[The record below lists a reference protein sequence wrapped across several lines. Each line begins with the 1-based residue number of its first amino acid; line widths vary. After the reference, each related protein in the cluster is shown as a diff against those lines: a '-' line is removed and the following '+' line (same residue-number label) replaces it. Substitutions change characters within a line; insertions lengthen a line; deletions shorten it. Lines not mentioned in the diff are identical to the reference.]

1 MNFSLDFSD
10 SIRGHYHLFSV
21 LNLIY
26 CLEKTDLR
34 MNTNFPP
41 IIQQYKAD
49 KESVYNTW
57 FINNEERLK
66 AFRSIRRGVMQVVED
81 IKCKRFPNDFKGS
94 SLEFVLTC
102 ITEQKQVFEG
112 AAHPFYWKPKL
123 RIPDIY
129 ENEINK
135 QAFGQFLENCLNA
148 KNEEQIIREIIR
160 LDSLK
165 IKGLGPAVASILYF
179 LHPIIIP
186 PFNTAIINGFNY
198 LFKDKKKLGSWSEY
212 LKLREVLID
221 ANNQHR
227 SELSSD
233 LGAIAGLLFEIGMQK
248 LVLGGDEYLSQTERT
263 KLEKLIEKR
272 HEEVKTEKEE
282 ENLHTEMQ
290 YHLLKIGKAL
300 GYDVIP
306 ASNDKSKGY
315 AGNNFSFMSI
325 SSFPYF
331 ELDRETL
338 NTVKLI
344 DVLWFEKG
352 TNNVIAAFEV
362 EKSTSIYSGILRL
375 TDLSYTIADGDEVF
389 YLIVPDKREKD
400 VLLQLSRP
408 AIKKNS
414 TIIKYILFS
423 ELRKHCDALCT
434 FGDSHRI
441 MEKIARSA

>member
-1 MNFSLDFSD
+1 
-10 SIRGHYHLFSV
+10 
-21 LNLIY
+21 
-26 CLEKTDLR
+26 
-34 MNTNFPP
+34 MNTLLTL
-41 IIQQYKAD
+41 IQQYKAD
-49 KESVYNTW
+49 QESVYNTW

-66 AFRSIRRGVMQVVED
+66 AFRSIRRGVMQVVDD
-81 IKCKRFPNDFKGS
+81 IKNGRFPNDFKGS
-94 SLEFVLTC
+94 SLEFVLSC

-129 ENEINK
+129 ESGANK
-135 QAFGQFLENCLNA
+135 VAFGQFLENCVNA
-148 KNEEQIIREIIR
+148 KTEEQILREIIK

-179 LHPIIIP
+179 LHPTIIP

-198 LFKDKKKLGSWSEY
+198 LYKDKKKLGSWTEY
-212 LKLREVLID
+212 LKLREVIIET
-221 ANNQHR
+221 NNQNR

-233 LGAIAGLLFEIGMQK
+233 LGAIAGLLFEVGMQK
-248 LVLGGDEYLSQTERT
+248 LVLGEDEYLSQSERS
-263 KLEKLIEKR
+263 KLERLIEKR
-272 HEEVKTEKEE
+272 HQSVKTEKEE

-290 YHLLKIGKAL
+290 FHLLKIGSAL

-306 ASNDKSKGY
+306 ASNDRSKCY
-315 AGNNFSFMSI
+315 SGNSFSFMSL
-325 SSFPYF
+325 SSFPEF
-331 ELDRETL
+331 KLDKDTL

-344 DVLWFEKG
+344 DVLWFQKG

-400 VLLQLSRP
+400 VVAQLSRP
-408 AIKKNS
+408 SIRRNKV
-414 TIIKYILFS
+414 TIKYILFT
-423 ELRKHCDALCT
+423 ELRLHCDALCR
-434 FGDSHRI
+434 FGDSHLI
-441 MEKIARSA
+441 MEKIARNF

>member
-1 MNFSLDFSD
+1 MLT
-10 SIRGHYHLFSV
+10 
-21 LNLIY
+21 NLQPLIA
-26 CLEKTDLR
+26 
-34 MNTNFPP
+34 
-41 IIQQYKAD
+41 QYKGD

-57 FINNEERLK
+57 FINNEDRLK
-66 AFRSIRRGVMQVVED
+66 AFRSIRRGVMQVIED

-129 ENEINK
+129 ENEANK
-135 QAFGQFLENCLNA
+135 QAFGEFLENCLIA
-148 KNEEQIIREIIR
+148 KSEDQLLREIFR
-160 LDSLK
+160 LDAVK
-165 IKGLGPAVASILYF
+165 IKGLGPAVASIVYF
-179 LHPIIIP
+179 LHPTLIP
-186 PFNTAIINGFNY
+186 PSNTAILNGYNRLFNAN
-198 LFKDKKKLGSWSEY
+198 KKLGSWKEY
-212 LKLREVLID
+212 LEIREVLVES
-221 ANNQHR
+221 NNQFR

-233 LGAIAGLLFEIGMQK
+233 LGAMAGLFFEIGMQK
-248 LVLGGDEYLSQTERT
+248 LLLGGDAYISEKER
-263 KLEKLIEKR
+263 ERIISVAEKR
-272 HEEVKTEKEE
+272 RQSAIEENGE

-306 ASNDKSKGY
+306 ASNDRSRSY
-315 AGNNFSFMSI
+315 SGNNFSFMSI
-325 SSFPYF
+325 SSFPEF
-331 ELDRETL
+331 TADREVL

-375 TDLSYTIADGDEVF
+375 TDLSCSIGDGDEVF
-389 YLIVPDKREKD
+389 YLVVPDKREKD
-400 VLLQLSRP
+400 VKMQLSRP
-408 AIKKNS
+408 ALKNG
-414 TIIKYILFS
+414 TVIKYILFS
-423 ELRKHCDALCT
+423 ELRQHCDALCR

-441 MEKIARSA
+441 MEKIARGVL

>member
-1 MNFSLDFSD
+1 
-10 SIRGHYHLFSV
+10 
-21 LNLIY
+21 
-26 CLEKTDLR
+26 

-41 IIQQYKAD
+41 LIQQYKAD

-66 AFRSIRRGVMQVVED
+66 AFRSIRRGVMQVIED

-112 AAHPFYWKPKL
+112 ASHPFYWKPKL

-129 ENEINK
+129 ENEGNK
-135 QAFGQFLENCLNA
+135 QAFGQFLEACLNI
-148 KNEEQIIREIIR
+148 KSEEQIIREIIK
-160 LDSLK
+160 LDGLK
-165 IKGLGPAVASILYF
+165 IKGLGPAVASIIYF
-179 LHPIIIP
+179 LHPTIIP

-198 LFKDKKKLGSWSEY
+198 LFKDKKKLGSWTEY

-221 ANNQHR
+221 TNNQYR

-248 LVLGGDEYLSQTERT
+248 LVLGGDEYLSESERT

-272 HEEVKTEKEE
+272 HKEVKSEKEE
-282 ENLHTEMQ
+282 ENLHSEMQ
-290 YHLLKIGKAL
+290 YHLLKIGNAL
-300 GYDVIP
+300 GYDVIS
-306 ASNDKSKGY
+306 ASNDKSKSYNGS
-315 AGNNFSFMSI
+315 NFSFMCLQQ
-325 SSFPYF
+325 FPQF
-331 ELDRETL
+331 ELEKETL

-389 YLIVPDKREKD
+389 YLIVPDKRERD
-400 VLLQLSRP
+400 VILQLSRP
-408 AIKKNS
+408 AIKKND
-414 TIIKYILFS
+414 TVIRYILFS
-423 ELRKHCDALCT
+423 ELRQHCDALCK

-441 MEKIARSA
+441 MEKIAKSV